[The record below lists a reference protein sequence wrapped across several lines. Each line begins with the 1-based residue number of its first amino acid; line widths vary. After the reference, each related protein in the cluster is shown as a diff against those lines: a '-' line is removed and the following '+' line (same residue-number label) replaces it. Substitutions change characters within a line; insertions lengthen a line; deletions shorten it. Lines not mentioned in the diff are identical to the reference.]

1 MDTTLLPAA
10 TPAHAALA
18 AAAMQ
23 GLLLMAGLILAL
35 GAQNALVLRQGLL
48 RQHVLPV
55 VLLCTLSDW
64 ALSAV
69 GVFGFGRW
77 IAGQP
82 TLMELFRMGGAL
94 FLLWCALQAARR
106 AWRGGAVLHAAT
118 LQPTTL
124 RATLATTAAVTWL
137 NPHVY
142 LDTVVLLGGVGA
154 QHAGA
159 ARWAFLIGACVAS
172 ALWFGLLGAGA
183 SAASRWLRQP
193 AAWRAIDALVAVVM
207 LWVALQLLL
216 AGPALN

>member
-1 MDTTLLPAA
+1 MDAALLPA
-10 TPAHAALA
+10 TSPVDAALA

-55 VLLCTLSDW
+55 VVLCTLSDW
-64 ALSAV
+64 LLSAV
-69 GVFGFGRW
+69 GVFGFGAW
-77 IAGQP
+77 IAASP
-82 TLMELFRMGGAL
+82 ALMEVFRYGGAL
-94 FLLWCALQAARR
+94 FLLWCSLQAARR
-106 AWRGGAVLHAAT
+106 AWRGGGVLQAAG
-118 LQPTTL
+118 LQPATL

-154 QHAGA
+154 QHLGA

-183 SAASRWLRQP
+183 VAASRWLRQP
-193 AAWRAIDALVAVVM
+193 ATWRAIDALVAVVM

-216 AGPALN
+216 AAPALN

>member
-1 MDTTLLPAA
+1 M
-10 TPAHAALA
+10 
-18 AAAMQ
+18 
-23 GLLLMAGLILAL
+23 MAGLILAL

-55 VLLCTLSDW
+55 VVVCTLSDW
-64 ALSAV
+64 LLSAV
-69 GVFGFGRW
+69 GVFGFGAW

-82 TLMELFRMGGAL
+82 ALMELFRIGGAL

-106 AWRGGAVLHAAT
+106 AWRCGGVLAAAGP
-118 LQPTTL
+118 QPATL

-159 ARWAFLIGACVAS
+159 ARWAFLIGAWVAS
-172 ALWFGLLGAGA
+172 ALWFALLGAGA
-183 SAASRWLRQP
+183 AGASRWLRQP

-216 AGPALN
+216 GAPALN